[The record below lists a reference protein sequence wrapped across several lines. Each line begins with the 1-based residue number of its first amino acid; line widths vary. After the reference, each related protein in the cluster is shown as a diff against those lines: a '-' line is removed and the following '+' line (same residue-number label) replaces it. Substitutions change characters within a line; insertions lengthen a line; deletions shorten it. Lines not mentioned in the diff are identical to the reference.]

1 MKYLFKRFLICM
13 DFSSFHLGGNMKDL
27 LEELIDIMEE
37 ECKGYEEWEKNKPII
52 VNIYIGD
59 EE

>member
-1 MKYLFKRFLICM
+1 M
-13 DFSSFHLGGNMKDL
+13 DFSSFCLGGIMKDL